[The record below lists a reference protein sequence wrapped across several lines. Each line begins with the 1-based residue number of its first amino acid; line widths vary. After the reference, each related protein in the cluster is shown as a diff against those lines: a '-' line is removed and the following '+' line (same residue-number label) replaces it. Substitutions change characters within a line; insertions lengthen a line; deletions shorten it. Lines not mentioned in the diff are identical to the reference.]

1 MRFRYEPC
9 PECSETIVFDTEEDT
24 EETSPVEMC
33 DHCGALV
40 TMDEAIYA
48 KQEETE

>member
-9 PECSETIVFDTEEDT
+9 PECSETIVFDTEE
-24 EETSPVEMC
+24 ETPTEMC

-40 TMDEAIYA
+40 TMNEAVAA